1 MPTLARSTT
10 CVQCPTCVQRT
21 VGHQCHA
28 RAANEAMQ
36 PSQTTTR
43 LRSRA
48 FVCENMQPVFKRTA
62 FVCASACFN
71 SAAQVGARPWV
82 QGVSQPHRAVDDVVK
97 SACSRLLSMR
107 FEMQFR
113 WVSEQRPKLH
123 ALPLASGGADQ
134 GHGQHRHWP
143 GPWSAPPLAR
153 AMVSTATG
161 QDRGQH
167 RHWPGPWSAPPLART
182 VVSTATGQ
190 DRGQHRHWP
199 GPWSAPPLARTVV
212 STATGQDRGQHCH
225 PKTDVP
231 ERARATFLCTSHW
244 REQRIQASIRR

>member
-123 ALPLASGGADQ
+123 ALPLA
-134 GHGQHRHWP
+134 
-143 GPWSAPPLAR
+143 R

-244 REQRIQASIRR
+244 REHRIQASIRR